1 MTVKPCSQPLK
12 SNPFITYR
20 DPITGKWI
28 VVNLNLPTAP
38 EKQQLAAA

>member
-1 MTVKPCSQPLK
+1 MAIKSCSEPLK

-28 VVNLNLPTAP
+28 VVQELSKVAENS
-38 EKQQLAAA
+38 QLAAA